1 MPSSVRRAAAPVS
14 LRPMRSARPYLVFI
28 FGLLTLA
35 GWYWPNRPQ
44 AAGVSMP
51 DARFHSVSYAPF
63 RAWQS
68 PLTKSFPTASQ
79 VAQDLKLVARHADG
93 IRTYSSLEGDYDIGA
108 LAKQAGLKVWVGIWL
123 GSNTADN
130 AREMA
135 AGIAQANA
143 HPHTDTRVVVG
154 NEVLLRRD
162 LSPADLIKDIDYVKA
177 RVKQPVAY
185 ADVASF
191 WFEFPQVA
199 KHVDIVMI
207 HLLPYWQN
215 RPVNVDDAIARI
227 GRTIAKTEALF
238 PGKRI
243 SVGETGWPS
252 RGRWRGDAAPSRVNE
267 AVFLRKFVT
276 LADRDHVDYNL
287 IEAFDQNWK
296 YHDEGI
302 AGANW
307 GIWNAE
313 RAPKFPL
320 TGPVIEMPHWP
331 LYAGIAIVLAVGL
344 AIIGR
349 ASKFGAIALAFGLGN
364 ALAYAGAITWHVLYD
379 DALIVCALVNLPAQ
393 AALAWFAVRRAVIGA
408 ALPAAAG
415 AETIGLLRG
424 TLAGRFPWRT
434 AAARRFDHV
443 WFGFLFTAAIVQ
455 AFLVFDP
462 RYRDAPFAIFAVP
475 VVVALWRL
483 ATRDLPVVRDWRDW
497 LPSAAI
503 AAGALAS
510 ILISGLLNTEF
521 LIWNGLGLILAA
533 PGLIGWLRSPK
544 AATPAKSNQL

>member
-1 MPSSVRRAAAPVS
+1 
-14 LRPMRSARPYLVFI
+14 MRSARPYLVFV

-35 GWYWPNRPQ
+35 AWFWPNRPQ

-51 DARFHSVSYAPF
+51 DAQFHSVSYAPF

-68 PLTKSFPTASQ
+68 PLTKSFPTAAQ
-79 VAQDLKLVARHADG
+79 VAQDLKLVATHANG

-108 LAKQAGLKVWVGIWL
+108 LAKAAGLKVWVGIWL
-123 GSNTADN
+123 GSNPADN

-162 LSPADLIKDIDYVKA
+162 LSADDLIKDIDYVKA

-199 KHVDIVMI
+199 RHVDIVMI

-215 RPVNVDDAIARI
+215 RPVNVNAAIARI
-227 GRTIAKTEALF
+227 GRTIAKTETLF

-267 AVFLRKFVT
+267 AVFLRKFVG

-307 GIWNAE
+307 GIWNAA
-313 RAPKFPL
+313 RQPKFPL
-320 TGPVIEMPHWP
+320 SGPVIEMPHWP
-331 LYAGIAIVLAVGL
+331 LYAGIAIILAVGF
-344 AIIGR
+344 AIVAG
-349 ASKFGAIALAFGLGN
+349 AYGFGAIALTFGLGN
-364 ALAYAGAITWHVLYD
+364 ALAYAGAVTWHVLYD

-393 AALAWFAVRRAVIGA
+393 ALLAWFAVTRAVARIK
-408 ALPAAAG
+408 PAAATG
-415 AETIGLLRG
+415 ADTIALLRG
-424 TLAGRFPWRT
+424 AM
-434 AAARRFDHV
+434 ARRFDPRAATAFRFDHL

-483 ATRDLPVVRDWRDW
+483 AARDLPRVQTWRDW
-497 LPSAAI
+497 LPSAVI
-503 AAGALAS
+503 AAGAVAS
-510 ILISGLLNTEF
+510 AIISGPLNTEF
-521 LIWNGLGLILAA
+521 LAWNGLALLLAA
-533 PGLIGWLRSPK
+533 PTFIAWQRRFS
-544 AATPAKSNQL
+544 QR

>member
-1 MPSSVRRAAAPVS
+1 MRA
-14 LRPMRSARPYLVFI
+14 ARPYLIFI

-35 GWYWPNRPQ
+35 VWFWPNRPQ
-44 AAGVSMP
+44 AGDVTMP

-68 PLTKSFPTASQ
+68 PLTGTFPTGAE
-79 VAQDLKLVARHADG
+79 VAQDLKLIAKHADG

-123 GSNTADN
+123 GSNPRDN

-162 LSPADLIKDIDYVKA
+162 LSAADLIKDIDYVRA

-215 RPVNVDDAIARI
+215 HPVNVNAAIARI
-227 GRTIAKTEALF
+227 GRTIARTEKLF

-252 RGRWRGDAAPSRVNE
+252 RGRWRGDAAPSRINE
-267 AVFLRKFVT
+267 AVFLRKFVS
-276 LADRDHVDYNL
+276 LAHRDHVDYNL

-307 GIWNAE
+307 GIWNAA
-313 RAPKFPL
+313 RQPKFPL
-320 TGPVIEMPHWP
+320 EGPVVEMPHWP
-331 LYAGIAIVLAVGL
+331 LYAGTAILLSVAL
-344 AIIGR
+344 AI
-349 ASKFGAIALAFGLGN
+349 FGGATGPLAIALAFGLGN
-364 ALAYAGAITWHVLYD
+364 ALTYAGAITWHELYD
-379 DALIVCALVNLPAQ
+379 YSLIICALVNIPAQ
-393 AALAWFAVRRAVIGA
+393 AALAWFVIRRARGPA
-408 ALPAAAG
+408 RSTPAAH
-415 AETIGLLRG
+415 TILLARASLFG
-424 TLAGRFPWRT
+424 HAHLGDW
-434 AAARRFDHV
+434 AARRFDHL
-443 WFGFLFTAAIVQ
+443 WFLFLFTAAIVQ

-475 VVVALWRL
+475 VIVAIWRL
-483 ATRDLPVVRDWRDW
+483 LARDFPTANDWRDW
-497 LPSAAI
+497 LPSAVIAVGAI
-503 AAGALAS
+503 AS
-510 ILISGLLNTEF
+510 IVISGLLNTEF
-521 LIWNGLGLILAA
+521 LIWNLLALILAA
-533 PGLIGWLRSPK
+533 PNLIATLRPLSLRNEAH
-544 AATPAKSNQL
+544 AAH

>member
-1 MPSSVRRAAAPVS
+1 
-14 LRPMRSARPYLVFI
+14 MRSARPYLIFI
-28 FGLLTLA
+28 FGLITLA
-35 GWYWPNRPQ
+35 AWYWPNRPQ
-44 AAGVSMP
+44 AGGVTMP

-68 PLTKSFPTASQ
+68 PLTKTFPTKAE
-79 VAQDLKLVARHADG
+79 VAQDLKLIAQHADG
-93 IRTYSSLEGDYDIGA
+93 IRTYSSMEGDYDIGA

-123 GSNTADN
+123 GSNPVDN

-162 LSPADLIKDIDYVKA
+162 LSSEDLIKDIDYVKA
-177 RVKQPVAY
+177 RVAQPVAY

-191 WFEFPQVA
+191 WFQFPQVA

-215 RPVNVDDAIARI
+215 HPVNVDAAIARI
-227 GRTIAKTEALF
+227 GRTIAETERKF

-267 AVFLRKFVT
+267 AVFLRKFVA
-276 LADRDHVDYNL
+276 LADRDRVDYNL

-307 GIWNAE
+307 GIWNAA
-313 RAPKFPL
+313 RQPKFPL
-320 TGPVIEMPHWP
+320 SGPVIERPHWP
-331 LYAGIAIVLAVGL
+331 LYAGMAVLLAVGL
-344 AIIGR
+344 AIFSGAYR
-349 ASKFGAIALAFGLGN
+349 FGTVALAFGLGN
-364 ALAYAGAITWHVLYD
+364 ALAYAVAITWHVLYD
-379 DALIVCALVNLPAQ
+379 ESLIICAVVNLPAQ
-393 AALAWFAVRRAVIGA
+393 AALAWFAMRRAVKGK
-408 ALPAAAG
+408 ALPAASG
-415 AETIGLLRG
+415 AETILLLRASMFG
-424 TLAGRFPWRT
+424 HARLRDWRVS
-434 AAARRFDHV
+434 RFDHL
-443 WFGFLFTAAIVQ
+443 WFLFVSAAAIIQ

-462 RYRDAPFAIFAVP
+462 RYRDAPFAVLAVP
-475 VVVALWRL
+475 VVVALWRI
-483 ATRDLPVVRDWRDW
+483 AAWDFPPVQSWRDW
-497 LPSAAI
+497 LPSAV
-503 AAGALAS
+503 LAS
-510 ILISGLLNTEF
+510 GAVASVVISGLLNTEF
-521 LIWNGLGLILAA
+521 LVWNGLALILAA
-533 PGLIGWLRSPK
+533 PSLIGWGRTRAIHRSGPPET
-544 AATPAKSNQL
+544 ASVDAG